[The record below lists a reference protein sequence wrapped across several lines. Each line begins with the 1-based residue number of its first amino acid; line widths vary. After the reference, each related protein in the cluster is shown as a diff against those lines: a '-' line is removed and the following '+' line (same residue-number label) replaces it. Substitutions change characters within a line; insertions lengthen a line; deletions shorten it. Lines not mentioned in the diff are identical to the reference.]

1 MDGLAMLASIHARK
15 VCLVDRDPPTLLPPD
30 PREWVRGDELAQ
42 FVTEAVR
49 TGIFGNEKS

>member
-1 MDGLAMLASIHARK
+1 MLASIHARK